1 MRLLS
6 PSAVTADDLDAWNRL
21 GECAIEANPF
31 AEAAFVPTAVR
42 ALGAEH
48 VQLLVAERDGEWIG
62 CLPIEIR
69 RVIGFPIL
77 ASTWSHPYSF
87 LGTPLVAR
95 DRIAEFAAELAA
107 SLRAAEHCRFLLLR
121 TCGDGPVLAALEA
134 AAAEAGLAP
143 IFARRFERGAYEGR
157 DEEEELN
164 WMKSRHSKLRRARR
178 KLEKDLDQE
187 VVARETEAEAAN
199 VDAFLAL
206 ESAGWKGEQGT
217 SFLSHEKDA
226 AFARAAYAPGLAA
239 LDSLLLDGK
248 PIAMKLSIR
257 TGRTAY
263 TPKIAYDEAFKK
275 LGPGMALEY
284 LLIEA
289 FYASETLDGVDAA
302 ATAEG
307 HSALNF
313 FNNHKAMGTVIVG
326 RRGWQVSVLAAL
338 HEGRKVVKERVK
350 AWRARG
356 VKPAG

>member
-164 WMKSRHSKLRRARR
+164 WMKSRHSKLPRARR

-217 SFLSHEKDA
+217 AMASDGGA
-226 AFARAAYAPGLAA
+226 AELFRGVC
-239 LDSLLLDGK
+239 DEFRSRGRLLLRSLETTDGRVL
-248 PIAMKLSIR
+248 AMTCELSA
-257 TGRTAY
+257 GDVLFGFKA
-263 TPKIAYDEAFKK
+263 AYDEELRKYS
-275 LGPGMALEY
+275 PGIQLHVENFGFFDAHRPER
-284 LLIEA
+284 IFDSCGA
-289 FYASETLDGVDAA
+289 PDSETINSLWPERRPL
-302 ATAEG
+302 ATVA
-307 HSALNF
+307 
-313 FNNHKAMGTVIVG
+313 IG
-326 RRGWQVSVLAAL
+326 RRGAMGKTVGRAL
-338 HEGRKVVKERVK
+338 ER
-350 AWRARG
+350 AHQTRSGTA
-356 VKPAG
+356 